1 MTDKEVRDWLN
12 CIDEVVGLINRRI
25 PKIKEWLLIE
35 ELPDGSYVCRNPKED
50 LISDFFLN

>member
-1 MTDKEVRDWLN
+1 MTDKEVKDWLN

-35 ELPDGSYVCRNPKED
+35 ELPDGSYVCRNPRED

>member
-1 MTDKEVRDWLN
+1 MTDKEVRDWL
-12 CIDEVVGLINRRI
+12 DSVWEVVGLINRRI

-50 LISDFFLN
+50 LIHDFFLN